1 MIPRATYRLQFHAG
15 FTFADGAKLAPYLA
29 RLGISHLYASPIT
42 TARAGSMHG
51 YDVVDPTAINPEF
64 GGEAGF
70 RAMVAALRQEGLGVI
85 LDIVPN
91 HMAVGG
97 ADNRYWLDVLERG
110 EESDYAEFFD
120 IDWRPADPALHGKV
134 SAPFLGAPYAEAL
147 AGGDIVL
154 DYDAKADQLAAVA
167 HGAHRLPIRRQD
179 YSEVLQDDPGA
190 LAHRFDPKHDESRAR
205 LHALLERQHFRLAWW
220 RTAGDEINWRRFF
233 DITGLAGVRVERP
246 EVFEIVH
253 GLVLR
258 LYAEGLIDGVR
269 VDHVDGLADP
279 AAYCRTLRGRL
290 GQLTPSRPEGLA
302 AGPAYFVV
310 EKILAKGEALSP
322 HWGADGTT
330 GYDYMN
336 EASALMHDAA
346 GGCALAE
353 AWSSLSGRPSDFAVE
368 ERSAREEIVAW
379 SFAGQLD
386 AATLAFHRLAR
397 SHLSTRDLSAGAIKR
412 ALFALLRVFPVYR
425 TYGVGDHVP
434 TSDRPILARAV
445 AAAKAQAA
453 PGEGEIPARIAAW
466 LRGEGPGETTLKAEA
481 ARRFQQLSAPV
492 SAKAVEDTA
501 FYRYSR
507 LLSRNDVGFDP
518 ARLACSI
525 QDAHAANAARAE
537 RFPHAMLTTATH
549 DHKRGEDVR
558 ARLAVLSEMAQ
569 AWIEQARR
577 WSAINGR
584 LGFAVDPGDEY
595 ALYQTLAG
603 VWPLDLAVDNKAGLS
618 ELEQRVAGWLE
629 KALREAKL
637 RSSWTAPNAVYE
649 KTCREFLAAVLRPE
663 TSGAFLQ
670 DLSSF
675 AQRIGPAGVMNGLVQ
690 AALRCTL
697 PGVPDLYQGC
707 EFWDFSLVDP
717 DNRRSVDFDARR
729 SALEGSPDR
738 AALAATWRDGRVK
751 QAVIA
756 EALALRR
763 DLPAVFGKGAYV
775 PLDVAGEKASHVMG
789 FLRQAETDAVLVAVP
804 LRCAEAL
811 LGQDRINPPA
821 SWWGDTTVK
830 TADLSAW
837 RRADGAPLGDGVRV
851 AELFQTVPAALI
863 PLRR

>member
-51 YDVVDPTAINPEF
+51 YDVVDPTQVNPEL

-70 RAMVAALRQEGLGVI
+70 SAMVAALRQEGLGVI

-97 ADNRYWLDVLERG
+97 SDNRYWLDVLEKG
-110 EESDYAEFFD
+110 EESDYAELFD

-134 SAPFLGAPYAEAL
+134 LAPFLGAPYAEAL

-154 DYDAKADQLAAVA
+154 DYDAKTDRLAAVA
-167 HGAHRLPIRRQD
+167 HGAHRFPIRRQD
-179 YSEVLQDDPGA
+179 YGEALQDDPGA
-190 LAHRFDPKHDESRAR
+190 LARRFDPKGRAR
-205 LHALLERQHFRLAWW
+205 LHALLERQNFRLAWW

-246 EVFEIVH
+246 DAFEIVH

-290 GQLTPSRPEGLA
+290 DQLTPSRPEGLA
-302 AGPAYFVV
+302 AGPAYVVV
-310 EKILAKGEALSP
+310 EKILARGEALSS

-346 GGCALAE
+346 GSGALAD
-353 AWSSLSGRPSDFAVE
+353 AWASVSGRPADFAVE
-368 ERSAREEIVAW
+368 ERSAREEILAS

-397 SHLSTRDLSAGAIKR
+397 SDLSTRDLSAGAIKR

-425 TYGVGDHVP
+425 TYGVGDHAP
-434 TSDRPILARAV
+434 TSDQPILARAV
-445 AAAKAQAA
+445 EAAKALAA
-453 PGEGEIPARIAAW
+453 PGEADIPARIAAW
-466 LRGEGPGETTLKAEA
+466 LHGEGPGETALKAEA

-525 QDAHAANAARAE
+525 EDAHAANAARAE

-549 DHKRGEDVR
+549 DHKRGEDMR
-558 ARLAVLSEMAQ
+558 ARLAVLSEMAE

-577 WSAINGR
+577 WSTMNSR
-584 LGFAVDPGDEY
+584 LGFAIDPGDEY
-595 ALYQTLAG
+595 ALYQTLVG
-603 VWPLDLAVDNKAGLS
+603 VWPLDLAIDDKAGLS
-618 ELEQRVAGWLE
+618 ALEQRVAGWLE

-637 RSSWTAPNAVYE
+637 RSSWTAPNETYE
-649 KTCREFLAAVLRPE
+649 KTCRNVLAAVLRPE
-663 TSGAFLQ
+663 TSGGFLQ

-675 AQRIGPAGVMNGLVQ
+675 AQRIAPAGAMNGLVQ
-690 AALRCTL
+690 TALRCTV

-717 DNRRSVDFDARR
+717 DNRRPVDFDARR
-729 SALEGSPDR
+729 SALQGSPDP
-738 AALAATWRDGRVK
+738 AALAATWRDGGVK

-763 DLPAVFGKGAYV
+763 DLPAVFGEGAYLS
-775 PLDVAGEKASHVMG
+775 LDVVGEKAAHAMA
-789 FLRQAETDAVLVAVP
+789 FLRQTTNEAVLVAVP

-811 LGQDRINPPA
+811 LGQDRITPPA
-821 SWWGDTTVK
+821 AWWGDTQVRTV
-830 TADLSAW
+830 DLSGW
-837 RRADGAPLGDGVRV
+837 RREDGAPMGEGVR
-851 AELFQTVPAALI
+851 AADLFERLPTAFI
-863 PLRR
+863 RLRR